1 MSQQI
6 TSLTLTEL
14 ARRYRDGSLDPVTV
28 AEAYLA
34 AIEAHPEGRTVYR
47 VISEQRAMAQAR
59 AAKRRL
65 SDGLDG
71 GPLLGVP
78 IAIKDLVGTAGDVS
92 AAGSKVFAERAPES
106 EDSPVAARLDAVGA
120 VFLGKTNMTELAY
133 SGIGMNPHYG
143 TPGCALDP
151 RRIPGGSS
159 SGSGVAVAA
168 GLAAAAVGSDT
179 GGSVRIPAAVNG
191 IVGLKVTDGRVPTD
205 GCVALSTTLD
215 TLGPLARTAEDAWA
229 LYLAM
234 IAEPPRPLGPLQQ
247 KLTFLAPTT
256 LLTDDLDAA
265 TARGYEEGLTLL
277 EELGHEVRRAPLPVL
292 LEAPAAYERYGS
304 YASHE
309 VWALYQDEFESRGA
323 DFDPRVL
330 QRVLRFKGRP
340 SSDYVRL
347 GYARAGFQR
356 RFWQELTGVDAVVG
370 PTVPHVP
377 VETATILSDDE
388 AYHRENN
395 LILRNTAPFNFLGSP
410 AVSVPVATAPGG
422 LSIGLMVVTRP
433 QEEEL
438 ALRAARAL
446 EARVTE
452 KRDSQATRR

>member
-34 AIEAHPEGRTVYR
+34 AIEAHPDGRRVYR
-47 VISEQRAMAQAR
+47 VVSEQRAMAQAR
-59 AAKRRL
+59 AAKRRF

-168 GLAAAAVGSDT
+168 G
-179 GGSVRIPAAVNG
+179 
-191 IVGLKVTDGRVPTD
+191 KVTDGRVPTD

-234 IAEPPRPLGPLQQ
+234 IAEPPRPLEPLRQ

-265 TARGYEEGLTLL
+265 TARGYEEGLRLL
-277 EELGHEVRRAPLPVL
+277 EELGHEVRRVPLPGL

-304 YASHE
+304 FASHE

-347 GYARAGFQR
+347 GYARARFQR
-356 RFWQELTGVDAVVG
+356 RFWQELTGLDAVVG
-370 PTVPHVP
+370 PTIPHVP
-377 VETATILSDDE
+377 VETAAIATDDE

-410 AVSVPVATAPGG
+410 AVSVPVATTDGG

-433 QEEEL
+433 LEEEL
-438 ALRAARAL
+438 ALRVARAV
-446 EARVTE
+446 EA
-452 KRDSQATRR
+452 KATKQRGAEATTG